1 MKKKLIISL
10 IIYLILIPAV
20 ILFGI
25 YLFNDRKYNFI
36 SMMIAFLAC
45 LPFFISFERKKID
58 AKELVALTVMIVMS
72 VVGRLIFVVTPFF
85 KPVTAITI
93 ITAIAFGPQAGFIT
107 GSMSALISNLY
118 FGQGPW
124 TPFQMF
130 AWGIIGFISG
140 VIFYKKKKPNLIV
153 SMIVGILG
161 GALFSFIMDIYT
173 TFSMDEVFSIKRY
186 LLYLTTALPVTIVY
200 IVSNV
205 VFLYFLTYPILNK
218 LERLKTKYGIFSPVI
233 NEEKNN

>member
-1 MKKKLIISL
+1 MNKKLIVSL
-10 IIYLILIPAV
+10 IFYLILVPA
-20 ILFGI
+20 IIFLGI
-25 YLFNDRKYNFI
+25 YLFNDRKYNLI

-45 LPFFISFERKKID
+45 VPFFISFERKKID

-72 VVGRLIFVVTPFF
+72 VVGRLIFVVIPFF

-140 VIFYKKKKPNLIV
+140 VIFYKKKKPNLILLL
-153 SMIVGILG
+153 IVGILG

-173 TFSMDEVFSIKRY
+173 TFSMDEVFSFKRY
-186 LLYLTTALPVTIVY
+186 FLYITTALPVTIVY

-205 VFLYFLTYPILNK
+205 IFLYFLTYPILNQ
-218 LERLKTKYGIFSPVI
+218 LERLKTKYGIFSPPI
-233 NEEKNN
+233 KEEDNH